1 MSYEPVIE
9 QLKYFP
15 CVEGGLKTRYIQFWK
30 QKAPFTL
37 SSTIGDIGN
46 L

>member
-15 CVEGGLKTRYIQFWK
+15 CVEGTRKNPLYSILEAK
-30 QKAPFTL
+30 SPIH
-37 SSTIGDIGN
+37 S
-46 L
+46 